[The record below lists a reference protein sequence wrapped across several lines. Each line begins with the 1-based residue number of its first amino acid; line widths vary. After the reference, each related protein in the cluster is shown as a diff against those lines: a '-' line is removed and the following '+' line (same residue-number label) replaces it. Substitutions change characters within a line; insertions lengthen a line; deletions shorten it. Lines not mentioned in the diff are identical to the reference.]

1 MPFCFVDVGGQRS
14 QRQKWF
20 QCFDSVTSILF
31 LVSSNEFDQVLL
43 EDRST
48 NRLLESRNIFDTI
61 VNHRAFSSVPF
72 ILFLNKTDLLHRKIE
87 SRISDISDYFPEY
100 NGDPYNLK
108 EVQSFILNLFE
119 STRNDQEKTIFH
131 HYTTAID
138 TENIKVV
145 FNAVRDSIIQKN
157 ITMLM
162 LQ

>member
-1 MPFCFVDVGGQRS
+1 MDVGGQRS

-61 VNHRAFSSVPF
+61 LNHRAFSSVPF
-72 ILFLNKTDLLHRKIE
+72 ILFLNKTDLLQKKIE
-87 SRISDISDYFPEY
+87 SGISDISDYFPEY
-100 NGDPYNLK
+100 NGDPHSLK
-108 EVQSFILNLFE
+108 EIQSFILNLFE
-119 STRNDQEKTIFH
+119 STRNDPEKTIFH

>member
-31 LVSSNEFDQVLL
+31 LVSSSEFDQVLL
-43 EDRST
+43 EDRCT
-48 NRLLESRNIFDTI
+48 NRLLESKNIFDTI
-61 VNHRAFSSVPF
+61 INHRAFSEVSF
-72 ILFLNKTDLLHRKIE
+72 ILFLNKMDLLQKKIE
-87 SRISDISDYFPEY
+87 SKVSDISYHFPEY
-100 NGDPYNLK
+100 KGDPYDLS
-108 EVQSFILNLFE
+108 EVQKFILYLFE
-119 STRNDQEKTIFH
+119 STRRDPEKPIFH

>member
-1 MPFCFVDVGGQRS
+1 MDVGGQRS
-14 QRQKWF
+14 QRQKWY

-43 EDRST
+43 EDRRT

-61 VNHRAFSSVPF
+61 VNHHAFSAVPF
-72 ILFLNKTDLLHRKIE
+72 ILFLNKTDLLEQKIK
-87 SRISDISDYFPEY
+87 SRISDISEYFPEY

-108 EVQSFILNLFE
+108 DVQSFILCLFE
-119 STRNDQEKTIFH
+119 STRRDPEKPIFH